1 MASIQPEDLSRLRGR
16 RFSAKLS
23 IREWGC
29 SSIGRAI
36 AWQAIGRGFE
46 SPQLHHQFPLDI
58 LPPRKPPPLTFI
70 GQLMSR
76 RMWLLIRFPAR
87 QRSVNQVMQKS
98 SAEVGQSILNAIGGG
113 N

>member
-1 MASIQPEDLSRLRGR
+1 
-16 RFSAKLS
+16 
-23 IREWGC
+23 
-29 SSIGRAI
+29 
-36 AWQAIGRGFE
+36 
-46 SPQLHHQFPLDI
+46 